1 MAEQLQIGLDVL
13 AGLTKLDVLVL
24 YVGDLGGATAA
35 AAMPTAQTAAMPA
48 ATIFLRFIFRSFLV
62 NPCPSLPESRHRCS
76 IGDAFFISGLSA
88 CL

>member
-35 AAMPTAQTAAMPA
+35 ATAGRHAGCDDLLEIHLP
-48 ATIFLRFIFRSFLV
+48 IL
-62 NPCPSLPESRHRCS
+62 PCESLS
-76 IGDAFFISGLSA
+76 ITSGVSA
-88 CL
+88 PMLHW

>member
-35 AAMPTAQTAAMPA
+35 ATAGRHAHRADSRDAGCDDLLEIHLP
-48 ATIFLRFIFRSFLV
+48 IL
-62 NPCPSLPESRHRCS
+62 PCESLS
-76 IGDAFFISGLSA
+76 ITSGVSA
-88 CL
+88 PMLHW